1 MACQQRTGSV
11 FGVQARFTREQ
22 IVAIEGKS
30 TAYTRPAD
38 SGNTVTFHFCPTCGT
53 TLYWQLSVAPDV
65 FAVAVGAFTDPAFP
79 APRHSVWEANRHHW
93 TQAPDALPM
102 EHLDGG

>member
-22 IVAIEGKS
+22 IVAIEGTS

-38 SGNTVTFHFCPTCGT
+38 SGNSATFHFCPTCGT
-53 TLYWQLSVAPDV
+53 TVYWQLSVAPDV
-65 FAVAVGAFTDPAFP
+65 FAVAVGAFTDPTFP
-79 APRHSVWEANRHHW
+79 APRHSVWEAHRHVW
-93 TQAPDALPM
+93 TPEPAALPM
-102 EHLDGG
+102 EQLDGG

>member
-1 MACQQRTGSV
+1 
-11 FGVQARFTREQ
+11 
-22 IVAIEGKS
+22 
-30 TAYTRPAD
+30 
-38 SGNTVTFHFCPTCGT
+38 VTFHFCPTCGT

-79 APRHSVWEANRHHW
+79 APRHYVWEAHRQAW
-93 TQAPDALPM
+93 TPEPAALPM